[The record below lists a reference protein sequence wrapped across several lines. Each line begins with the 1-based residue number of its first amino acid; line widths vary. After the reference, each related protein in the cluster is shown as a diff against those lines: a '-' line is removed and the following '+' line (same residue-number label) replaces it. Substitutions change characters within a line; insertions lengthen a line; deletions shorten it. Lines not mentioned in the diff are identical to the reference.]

1 MKKLLNNV
9 ASVNFIFL
17 LAALVL
23 TSEVKA
29 NDEKAKSSTVE
40 LKYIGQLNNNPVVE
54 VVFNGK
60 KEELYTIGFR
70 DQNGVL
76 FYSEKVKIA
85 NGSKKFALNAEE
97 LNLVEL
103 TIEVKNRKNKNEEV
117 FAIQNSKSVI
127 EETVVVKVK

>member
-1 MKKLLNNV
+1 MKKLLNSV

-23 TSEVKA
+23 TGEVKA
-29 NDEKAKSSTVE
+29 NDEKAKPSTIE

-85 NGSKKFALNAEE
+85 SGSKKFALNAEE